1 MSPTFLEITVA
12 VLAAVLIF
20 LWALRVVPP
29 LIETL
34 VDYLRRNLAHD
45 HQHRQERHNHDHE
58 R

>member
-29 LIETL
+29 LLEAL
-34 VDYLRRNLAHD
+34 ADYLRRNVAHN
-45 HQHRQERHNHDHE
+45 HQHHQEQHNHDHE
-58 R
+58 Q